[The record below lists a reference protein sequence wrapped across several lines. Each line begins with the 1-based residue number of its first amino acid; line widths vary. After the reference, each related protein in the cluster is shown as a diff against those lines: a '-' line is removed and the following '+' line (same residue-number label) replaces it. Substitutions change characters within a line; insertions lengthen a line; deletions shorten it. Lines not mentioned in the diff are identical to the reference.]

1 MTEIYI
7 VLKKNNGTLMIL
19 SLARRLRNLAQRADR
34 KTLHKILTSV
44 ESRRAIVLYIA
55 QIAGILFAFI
65 TQKINTNA
73 LSKEQFGAVAWIMQ
87 YLIVLHPMFEFGL
100 FVSGSKMLSLV
111 KDREEIRRIY
121 GILIII
127 MITMCALITVFTF
140 ILYIA
145 FPQIFPDSLVYQAM
159 IYGSLFAWVY
169 VVQFFLQVVVQ
180 GSSDIHHLSLY
191 TFLSRFLTMAS
202 LGLWAWFMTLD
213 HVSSLVLS
221 SLAMALTGVIVIK
234 RINPIFDNWKH
245 LIPDLKRMNKEY
257 GQHIYIG
264 RLVTAPTMQLAPL
277 LVPYFGGVAGSALYA
292 VGSNLVTPMVQAT
305 QSIST
310 SLFKNFAQQK
320 KLKDRLIVINFLVL
334 MSIGGGIYL
343 FAPFLIELSANKSYF
358 EALPY
363 MIPLILGGFFQ
374 GMWQPFH
381 LFSLARGDGRW
392 IKNQQIVASLFDLVS
407 TLILLP
413 MFGIAGAYWQ
423 FFASRCVRFFL
434 TLHNYY
440 RTVKH
445 IESVS

>member
-1 MTEIYI
+1 
-7 VLKKNNGTLMIL
+7 MIL
-19 SLARRLRNLAQRADR
+19 SLARRLQALIQRADA
-34 KTLHKILTSV
+34 KTLRKMLTSV
-44 ESRRAIVLYIA
+44 ESRRAIVLYVA

-87 YLIVLHPMFEFGL
+87 YLLFIHPLFEFGY
-100 FVSGSKMLSLV
+100 FISGSKMLSLS
-111 KDREEIRRIY
+111 KNREEIRRIY
-121 GILIII
+121 GVLIII
-127 MITMCALITVFTF
+127 MASMCVLISAFTF
-140 ILYIA
+140 ILYVA
-145 FPQIFPDSLVYQAM
+145 VPQIFPDSLVYQAM

-169 VVQFFLQVVVQ
+169 VVQYFLQTVVQ

-202 LGLWAWFMTLD
+202 LGLWAWLMTLD
-213 HVSSLVLS
+213 HISSLVLS
-221 SLAMALTGVIVIK
+221 SLSMALTGIIVMK
-234 RINPIFDNWKH
+234 RINPIFDSWRQF
-245 LIPDLKRMNKEY
+245 IPDLKRVNQEY

-310 SLFKNFAQQK
+310 SLFKNFAHQR

-334 MSIGGGIYL
+334 ISIGLGIYL

-392 IKNQQIVASLFDLVS
+392 IKNQQIVASLFDLIS
-407 TLILLP
+407 TLVLLP
-413 MFGIAGAYWQ
+413 MFGIAGVFWQ

-445 IESVS
+445 VELLS

>member
-1 MTEIYI
+1 
-7 VLKKNNGTLMIL
+7 MII
-19 SLARRLRNLAQRADR
+19 SLARRLQALIQSADA
-34 KTLHKILTSV
+34 KTLRKMLTSV
-44 ESRRAIVLYIA
+44 ESRRAIVLYVA

-87 YLIVLHPMFEFGL
+87 YLIVLHPMFEFGY

-121 GILIII
+121 GTLIII
-127 MITMCALITVFTF
+127 MAVMCVSISLFSF
-140 ILYIA
+140 ILYMA
-145 FPQIFPDSLVYQAM
+145 LPQIFPDSLVYQAM

-169 VVQFFLQVVVQ
+169 IVQFFLQVVVQ

-202 LGLWAWFMTLD
+202 LGLWAWLMTLD
-213 HVSSLVLS
+213 HISSLVLS
-221 SLAMALTGVIVIK
+221 SLSMALTGIIVMK
-234 RINPIFDNWKH
+234 RINPIFDSWRQF
-245 LIPDLKRMNKEY
+245 IPDLKRVNQEY

-310 SLFKNFAQQK
+310 SLFKNFAHQR

-334 MSIGGGIYL
+334 ISIGLGIYL

-392 IKNQQIVASLFDLVS
+392 IKNQQIVASLFDLIS
-407 TLILLP
+407 TLVLLP
-413 MFGIAGAYWQ
+413 MFGIAGVFWQ

-445 IESVS
+445 VELLS

>member
-1 MTEIYI
+1 
-7 VLKKNNGTLMIL
+7 
-19 SLARRLRNLAQRADR
+19 
-34 KTLHKILTSV
+34 
-44 ESRRAIVLYIA
+44 
-55 QIAGILFAFI
+55 
-65 TQKINTNA
+65 
-73 LSKEQFGAVAWIMQ
+73 
-87 YLIVLHPMFEFGL
+87 
-100 FVSGSKMLSLV
+100 
-111 KDREEIRRIY
+111 
-121 GILIII
+121 
-127 MITMCALITVFTF
+127 
-140 ILYIA
+140 
-145 FPQIFPDSLVYQAM
+145 
-159 IYGSLFAWVY
+159 
-169 VVQFFLQVVVQ
+169 
-180 GSSDIHHLSLY
+180 
-191 TFLSRFLTMAS
+191 
-202 LGLWAWFMTLD
+202 
-213 HVSSLVLS
+213 
-221 SLAMALTGVIVIK
+221 MALTGVIVIK

-245 LIPDLKRMNKEY
+245 LIPDLKHINKEY

-334 MSIGGGIYL
+334 MSIGGSIYL

-413 MFGIAGAYWQ
+413 MFGIAGAYCQ

-445 IESVS
+445 IESKS